1 MDTQTQIDR
10 LIELAIIQR
19 SELKQLVEQLPQ
31 LREHLNAEVEKV
43 FEETEPQLR
52 AELEDWTTK
61 QTSDKAAALGAAL
74 EAKITDLAK
83 SLEISTQAR
92 YNAIIAERE
101 ENTRLAAQAEQK
113 IAEHAAS
120 LPSAVKDIVTAEL
133 ARFPRAGEIDQLRKE
148 FAEPK
153 SLNPR
158 GKWQAG
164 ETYNKLDLVTINGDS
179 YTSAID
185 GNKTRP
191 TRSSADWTLVA
202 ARGTGGGG
210 GPTSLTDLT
219 AVPQNGELLIGNGSA
234 FVNNTLTAGTGVTI
248 TNGAGT
254 ITIDASGAQEL
265 LTATVKNADS
275 VAITKGQVVYLF
287 GATGGFPSVKLANN
301 TSDATSNKTFGVV
314 SDTSIA
320 PNGTGTVTCV
330 GVVDGLNLGAY
341 NDGDAVYLG
350 ATAGAF
356 TATKPYAPNH
366 LVFVGIIERANPGN
380 GELYVRIQNGYE
392 LEELHNVQITTP
404 PLAGSLLMYDA
415 TNSLW
420 KANRL
425 TAGTNIAVTNAD
437 TSVTLGL
444 TGTVA
449 VANGGTGV
457 TTSTGTGSVVL
468 SNTPTLV
475 TPNIGAATG
484 TSVNLSGAG
493 TFGGN
498 LTVSGTGTNLFGGGS
513 RDAFVI
519 ESDTAGNGAFAS
531 AKNAAANDY
540 EPLFLIG
547 ETITLKYRSG
557 VNSSTAGLTLTSTGT
572 TLAGNLTVSGT
583 GNNIFNSGGGN
594 VGIGTSTISS
604 RLTVRGPSGAPTL
617 TAATAA
623 ILSLL
628 PGVVGTNLVVGGD
641 PSYPFAIWLQNRH
654 ETLNGSSYPI
664 ALNPLGGNLL
674 IGTTTDSGAKLQ
686 IGTNTTTSAGGA
698 VFGTDAF
705 LYRSTS
711 GYLTLESGLA
721 GQVGLQIKTAGSLLG
736 SFAANATDLYI
747 DARLTGG
754 GIYFRTNGATTALT
768 LDSSQRTIA
777 NGVFWS
783 SSTGNTSTN
792 GFNNATSV
800 ANNLISLY
808 ASTGSANIQI
818 AGRVTTFD
826 GGSGY
831 YGLNLQVPTSA
842 YPDFSGTVNWTNALT
857 LTSQNAT
864 FAGAK
869 ITLGG
874 SGNGEVEIRRASNSN
889 GSSVLYST
897 SSTLK
902 WFHGLR
908 ALANDNW
915 YLQNEVAG
923 NTALF
928 FDAATS
934 NATFAGAVTT
944 FAGAVT
950 TKGSTLSAINNTNV
964 STTATDIAIA
974 TSVGGLYFVTGYN
987 TSGGAQGTWL
997 LMARG
1002 TNVTTIS
1009 SDNNT
1014 GLTVT
1019 YSISSGKLQAATA
1032 SGTIA
1037 LIATAITR

>member
-366 LVFVGIIERANPGN
+366 LVFVGIIERANAGN

-457 TTSTGTGSVVL
+457 TTSTGSGSVVL
-468 SNTPTLV
+468 STSPTLTTPILGTPQSGTLTSCTGLPISTGVSGLGTNVATFLATPSSANLAAAVTDETGTGALVFANTPTLV

-540 EPLFLIG
+540 EPLLLIG

-583 GNNIFNSGGGN
+583 DIKINNSTGYLYVDSGSSLTGMVLSRTNNILELYTTN
-594 VGIGTSTISS
+594 VARLTISS
-604 RLTVRGPSGAPTL
+604 AGNTTLAGNLTVSGTGTSAL
-617 TAATAA
+617 TSSSA
-623 ILSLL
+623 
-628 PGVVGTNLVVGGD
+628 NLVVGSTTATSTNAVGVPQITTESDLYSSICSMAHNNTNGNHGFLMVGKSRGTKASPTILADGD
-641 PSYPFAIWLQNRH
+641 VFGELGFVAYDGAAYRTAGQIRSVIAGTPGATDLPCALDFRVAPD
-654 ETLNGSSYPI
+654 GSSTPATAMRI
-664 ALNPLGGNLL
+664 APTGNLL
-674 IGTTTDSGAKLQ
+674 LKSDGIDSSNGKLQ
-686 IGTNTTTSAGGA
+686 LATHTTSAGGIG
-698 VFGTDAF
+698 FGTDLS
-705 LYRSTS
+705 LYRANTGFLILNDASAALDCRIGLFNQGTQRGLFEAYNVASAVYMGAASAGWATIITS
-711 GYLTLESGLA
+711 GNQA
-721 GQVGLQIKTAGSLLG
+721 
-736 SFAANATDLYI
+736 
-747 DARLTGG
+747 
-754 GIYFRTNGATTALT
+754 TALT
-768 LDSSQRTIA
+768 LDSSQ
-777 NGVFWS
+777 
-783 SSTGNTSTN
+783 
-792 GFNNATSV
+792 
-800 ANNLISLY
+800 
-808 ASTGSANIQI
+808 
-818 AGRVTTFD
+818 
-826 GGSGY
+826 
-831 YGLNLQVPTSA
+831 
-842 YPDFSGTVNWTNALT
+842 
-857 LTSQNAT
+857 NAT
-864 FAGAK
+864 FAGNVY
-869 ITLGG
+869 IQ
-874 SGNGEVEIRRASNSN
+874 SGNALRLYNPTNAAFASIQMDANNVVNVNYTTAFGVTIRTQGGTASTPASASAA
-889 GSSVLYST
+889 G
-897 SSTLK
+897 
-902 WFHGLR
+902 
-908 ALANDNW
+908 
-915 YLQNEVAG
+915 VAG
-923 NTALF
+923 TIQWDASYIYVCTAANTWKR
-928 FDAATS
+928 
-934 NATFAGAVTT
+934 V
-944 FAGAVT
+944 
-950 TKGSTLSAINNTNV
+950 
-964 STTATDIAIA
+964 AIA
-974 TSVGGLYFVTGYN
+974 T
-987 TSGGAQGTWL
+987 W
-997 LMARG
+997 
-1002 TNVTTIS
+1002 
-1009 SDNNT
+1009 
-1014 GLTVT
+1014 
-1019 YSISSGKLQAATA
+1019 
-1032 SGTIA
+1032 
-1037 LIATAITR
+1037 

>member
-43 FEETEPQLR
+43 FEEAEPQLR

-330 GVVDGLNLGAY
+330 GVVDKLNLGAY

-350 ATAGAF
+350 ATDGTF

-366 LVFVGIIERANPGN
+366 LVFVGIIERANAGN

-425 TAGTNIAVTNAD
+425 TGTANQITVTNAD
-437 TSVTLGL
+437 TAVTLSIPTNPTLNGNATVTGTLTTNSAITGPTLAPGVNTAAHYFTAYGATTSWPLRLSTIYDSNYVDQYLTLNGTL
-444 TGTVA
+444 TGSRATPTFTGAAVGGSFIRSNGENSVLSVGTFVSGAGAAINTVA
-449 VANGGTGV
+449 VFNPTNVTIPQTTASTTISSGALVVSGGVGVAKRV
-457 TTSTGTGSVVL
+457 TTGERILANASVSAAASTISTGATLYAGQIDNIGYGTKLLFDHSFGTPESQTRGAFVQSRVDVFGFSSDVGLGFGTTSGGSISEKMFL
-468 SNTPTLV
+468 SSGGNLIIGSPFTDGGQKLQV
-475 TPNIGAATG
+475 NGAATF
-484 TSVNLSGAG
+484 SGAV
-493 TFGGN
+493 
-498 LTVSGTGTNLFGGGS
+498 TVVAAGS
-513 RDAFVI
+513 RLGANAEMYNLAGEAYLQVYSDDATISRWRIATNGTALEIQDNYNVRVPLSF
-519 ESDTAGNGAFAS
+519 AGNTQA
-531 AKNAAANDY
+531 
-540 EPLFLIG
+540 
-547 ETITLKYRSG
+547 
-557 VNSSTAGLTLTSTGT
+557 
-572 TLAGNLTVSGT
+572 
-583 GNNIFNSGGGN
+583 
-594 VGIGTSTISS
+594 
-604 RLTVRGPSGAPTL
+604 
-617 TAATAA
+617 
-623 ILSLL
+623 
-628 PGVVGTNLVVGGD
+628 
-641 PSYPFAIWLQNRH
+641 
-654 ETLNGSSYPI
+654 
-664 ALNPLGGNLL
+664 
-674 IGTTTDSGAKLQ
+674 
-686 IGTNTTTSAGGA
+686 
-698 VFGTDAF
+698 
-705 LYRSTS
+705 
-711 GYLTLESGLA
+711 
-721 GQVGLQIKTAGSLLG
+721 
-736 SFAANATDLYI
+736 
-747 DARLTGG
+747 
-754 GIYFRTNGATTALT
+754 
-768 LDSSQRTIA
+768 
-777 NGVFWS
+777 
-783 SSTGNTSTN
+783 
-792 GFNNATSV
+792 
-800 ANNLISLY
+800 
-808 ASTGSANIQI
+808 
-818 AGRVTTFD
+818 
-826 GGSGY
+826 
-831 YGLNLQVPTSA
+831 
-842 YPDFSGTVNWTNALT
+842 
-857 LTSQNAT
+857 AT
-864 FAGAK
+864 FAGA
-869 ITLGG
+869 IA
-874 SGNGEVEIRRASNSN
+874 I
-889 GSSVLYST
+889 
-897 SSTLK
+897 
-902 WFHGLR
+902 
-908 ALANDNW
+908 
-915 YLQNEVAG
+915 G
-923 NTALF
+923 NTVNTVSP
-928 FDAATS
+928 TS
-934 NATFAGAVTT
+934 PNRTITMV
-944 FAGAVT
+944 
-950 TKGSTLSAINNTNV
+950 I
-964 STTATDIAIA
+964 
-974 TSVGGLYFVTGYN
+974 GG
-987 TSGGAQGTWL
+987 
-997 LMARG
+997 
-1002 TNVTTIS
+1002 
-1009 SDNNT
+1009 
-1014 GLTVT
+1014 VT
-1019 YSISSGKLQAATA
+1019 YYLHAKT
-1032 SGTIA
+1032 TND
-1037 LIATAITR
+1037 

>member
-1 MDTQTQIDR
+1 MNHNMDTQTQIDR

-61 QTSDKAAALGAAL
+61 QTSDKTAALGAAL
-74 EAKITDLAK
+74 EAKIIDLAK

-350 ATAGAF
+350 ATAGTF

-366 LVFVGIIERANPGN
+366 LVFVGIIERANAGN

-425 TAGTNIAVTNAD
+425 TGTANQITVTNAD
-437 TSVTLGL
+437 TAVTLSIP
-444 TGTVA
+444 T
-449 VANGGTGV
+449 N
-457 TTSTGTGSVVL
+457 
-468 SNTPTLV
+468 PTL
-475 TPNIGAATG
+475 NGNAT
-484 TSVNLSGAG
+484 V
-493 TFGGN
+493 GGN
-498 LTVSGTGTNLFGGGS
+498 LTVSGTRLNLPAGS
-513 RDAFVI
+513 ILTLNGNATSVGYGI
-519 ESDTAGNGAFAS
+519 QAATAAS
-531 AKNAAANDY
+531 PYD
-540 EPLFLIG
+540 FRLIG
-547 ETITLKYRSG
+547 SSDSNPSTQRSFSFG
-557 VNSSTAGLTLTSTGT
+557 HYSSDNPASTWNEKAKINSYTGAA
-572 TLAGNLTVSGT
+572 TLAGNLTVSGGT
-583 GNNIFNSGGGN
+583 
-594 VGIGTSTISS
+594 IGTAASTN
-604 RLTVRGPSGAPTL
+604 LTLAGGSSGASLVLGQGTNGGATITGKGAGGILLTNPVAAVTTIERTGLNTVGPAGILSIQSDAKTANDALRLSFFAKDSADNAQLYGVLETEITDATSTSEDSNLSFYSARAGSLTKQATL
-617 TAATAA
+617 T
-623 ILSLL
+623 S
-628 PGVVGTNLVVGGD
+628 
-641 PSYPFAIWLQNRH
+641 
-654 ETLNGSSYPI
+654 
-664 ALNPLGGNLL
+664 GGNLL
-674 IGTTTDSGAKLQ
+674 LKSDGIDSSNGKLQ
-686 IGTNTTTSAGGA
+686 LATHTTSAGGIG
-698 VFGTDAF
+698 FGTDIS
-705 LYRSTS
+705 LYRPQAGVLAIDGSQAALYLRDSGTTKGRFNVTAST
-711 GYLTLESGLA
+711 
-721 GQVGLQIKTAGSLLG
+721 
-736 SFAANATDLYI
+736 LYI
-747 DARLTGG
+747 DGVDASGSTGQIILRTGNGG
-754 GIYFRTNGATTALT
+754 GTALT
-768 LDSSQRTIA
+768 LDSSQRCILA
-777 NGVFWS
+777 GALRL
-783 SSTGNTSTN
+783 
-792 GFNNATSV
+792 NNAYT
-800 ANNLISLY
+800 
-808 ASTGSANIQI
+808 
-818 AGRVTTFD
+818 
-826 GGSGY
+826 
-831 YGLNLQVPTSA
+831 
-842 YPDFSGTVNWTNALT
+842 
-857 LTSQNAT
+857 
-864 FAGAK
+864 AGAPTATGYVT
-869 ITLGG
+869 IQD
-874 SGNGEVEIRRASNSN
+874 S
-889 GSSVLYST
+889 
-897 SSTLK
+897 
-902 WFHGLR
+902 
-908 ALANDNW
+908 
-915 YLQNEVAG
+915 AG
-923 NTALF
+923 NTYKVL
-928 FDAATS
+928 
-934 NATFAGAVTT
+934 
-944 FAGAVT
+944 
-950 TKGSTLSAINNTNV
+950 
-964 STTATDIAIA
+964 
-974 TSVGGLYFVTGYN
+974 VGT
-987 TSGGAQGTWL
+987 
-997 LMARG
+997 
-1002 TNVTTIS
+1002 
-1009 SDNNT
+1009 
-1014 GLTVT
+1014 
-1019 YSISSGKLQAATA
+1019 
-1032 SGTIA
+1032 
-1037 LIATAITR
+1037 